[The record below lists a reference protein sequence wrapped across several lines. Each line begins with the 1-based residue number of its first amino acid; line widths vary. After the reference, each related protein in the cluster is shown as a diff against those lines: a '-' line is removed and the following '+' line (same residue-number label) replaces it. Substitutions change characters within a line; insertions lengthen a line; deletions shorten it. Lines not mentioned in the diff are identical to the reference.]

1 VDGVKEGKVDRSIDR
16 ILGDD
21 REDPDFPTW
30 KWRLDVCKGRT
41 LLGYYDWLVLR
52 QLAGIE

>member
-1 VDGVKEGKVDRSIDR
+1 MDGVKEGKVDRSIDR